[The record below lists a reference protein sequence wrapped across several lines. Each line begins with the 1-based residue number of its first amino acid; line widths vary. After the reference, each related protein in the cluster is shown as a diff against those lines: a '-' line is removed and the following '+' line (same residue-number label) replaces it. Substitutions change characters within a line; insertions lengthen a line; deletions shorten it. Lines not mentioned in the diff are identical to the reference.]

1 MSMIRS
7 GLLRER
13 PVAASRPI
21 KVHTRRTFASAL
33 AVSAVLLLTSLPGTS
48 RISAQ
53 NQKLSPQ
60 RRTALADVVSKFMA
74 TSQAPG
80 VSVAAVEHGQLV
92 WSEGF
97 GMANFKDHVPATS
110 HTLFRLASISKSL
123 TASGAMLLWQT
134 GKLDLDAPIQKYCPA
149 FPQKDAPITTRE
161 LLGHLGGIRHYNSES
176 NDDPEIGNTK
186 HFDDPIAAGIK
197 FFANDPLVAPPG
209 THFHYSTQGY
219 TLVGCAIEGASGEK
233 YVAYMRENVFA
244 PAGMTS
250 TQPDDATAIIPD
262 RTNFYAKDKSG
273 AVVTAEPLD
282 SSYKIP
288 GGGWLSSADDMA
300 RFEVA
305 LLNARILKPATI
317 RAMWTPQKLS
327 DGSTDEY
334 GLGFEID
341 HQDGVLTVGHSGGQQ
356 GTSTHF
362 LIAPVQGAG
371 IVVLVNLEDA
381 DASTLAASL
390 LKILLFT
397 EPDKQPRMI
406 EH

>member
-1 MSMIRS
+1 
-7 GLLRER
+7 
-13 PVAASRPI
+13 
-21 KVHTRRTFASAL
+21 
-33 AVSAVLLLTSLPGTS
+33 
-48 RISAQ
+48 
-53 NQKLSPQ
+53 
-60 RRTALADVVSKFMA
+60 
-74 TSQAPG
+74 
-80 VSVAAVEHGQLV
+80 
-92 WSEGF
+92 
-97 GMANFKDHVPATS
+97 MANFKDHVPATS
-110 HTLFRLASISKSL
+110 RTLFRLASISKSL

-233 YVAYMRENVFA
+233 YVAYMRENIFA

-371 IVVLVNLEDA
+371 IVVLINLEDA
-381 DASTLAASL
+381 DASALATSL

>member
-1 MSMIRS
+1 
-7 GLLRER
+7 
-13 PVAASRPI
+13 
-21 KVHTRRTFASAL
+21 
-33 AVSAVLLLTSLPGTS
+33 
-48 RISAQ
+48 
-53 NQKLSPQ
+53 
-60 RRTALADVVSKFMA
+60 
-74 TSQAPG
+74 
-80 VSVAAVEHGQLV
+80 
-92 WSEGF
+92 
-97 GMANFKDHVPATS
+97 
-110 HTLFRLASISKSL
+110 
-123 TASGAMLLWQT
+123 
-134 GKLDLDAPIQKYCPA
+134 
-149 FPQKDAPITTRE
+149 
-161 LLGHLGGIRHYNSES
+161 
-176 NDDPEIGNTK
+176 
-186 HFDDPIAAGIK
+186 
-197 FFANDPLVAPPG
+197 
-209 THFHYSTQGY
+209 
-219 TLVGCAIEGASGEK
+219 
-233 YVAYMRENVFA
+233 
-244 PAGMTS
+244 
-250 TQPDDATAIIPD
+250 
-262 RTNFYAKDKSG
+262 
-273 AVVTAEPLD
+273 VTAEPLD

-371 IVVLVNLEDA
+371 IVVLINLEDA
-381 DASTLAASL
+381 DASALATSL